1 MTKGF
6 IYRQLAVRPYIY
18 TTCGLLAS
26 VWGFGFLWLV
36 IWFTAEGMANQSGP
50 WTSSFSLSALLG
62 TLICGAVPA
71 LIGVALIAVAVA
83 ERRSLP
89 GRHPAVLALARYGDP
104 LTIVAAVDAE
114 MAQPTRVVQIGQ
126 RGPSLRLSSRGAD
139 SYSVVVYVTPD
150 WLVCVR
156 PKERDFLGSEGEDLI
171 IFRLDDLVF
180 ASRVPPPSRPLA
192 SYLARPVFQRQ
203 VWVALI
209 DRHGAGVDLSFP
221 EADAM
226 RLLAEILGRVPWAVS
241 RFGPAPQAVSA
252 ADVGYFI
259 AEAGRRRE
267 AIRLND
273 QTPPTSP
280 S

>member
-1 MTKGF
+1 
-6 IYRQLAVRPYIY
+6 
-18 TTCGLLAS
+18 
-26 VWGFGFLWLV
+26 
-36 IWFTAEGMANQSGP
+36 
-50 WTSSFSLSALLG
+50 
-62 TLICGAVPA
+62 
-71 LIGVALIAVAVA
+71 VA
-83 ERRSLP
+83 
-89 GRHPAVLALARYGDP
+89 
-104 LTIVAAVDAE
+104 
-114 MAQPTRVVQIGQ
+114 
-126 RGPSLRLSSRGAD
+126 
-139 SYSVVVYVTPD
+139 YVTPD
-150 WLVCVR
+150 WLVCLR

-180 ASRVPPPSRPLA
+180 ASRVPPPSRSLS

-241 RFGPAPQAVSA
+241 RFGPTPQPVSA

-259 AEAGRRRE
+259 AESARRRE
-267 AIRLND
+267 AIRLSD